1 MRYYGNHNDYSL
13 SPLRNLAYNQAA
25 IADAYSDSAARART
39 DGQAGH
45 SAGLGFGGSGTKIT
59 ADPGKNA
66 AMESGNMMQQAMRAM
81 ESAFA
86 NEQAAVQDR
95 QLDLAENNLA
105 MNSADRRYEAE
116 LQNDASKYASDAMR
130 LQPVGN
136 YGGAASDNQGN
147 PLQGLYANAP
157 NINLYSSDGQRIGG
171 SYYRS

>member
-25 IADAYSDSAARART
+25 QADAYSDSAARART

-45 SAGLGFGGSGTKIT
+45 SAGIGFGGSGDKIS

-66 AMESGNMMQQAMRAM
+66 AMEAGNTMQQAMRAM
-81 ESAFA
+81 EGAFA

-116 LQNDASKYASDAMR
+116 LQNDAMKYTADANR
-130 LQPVGN
+130 IPGFQGAGN
-136 YGGAASDNQGN
+136 VGN

-171 SYYRS
+171 TYYNS